1 MSPKRA
7 VWTDAETRKSPS
19 SLLSLSL
26 LLFDDTS
33 LVRCVLSLSGAPKT
47 DAMGA
52 HTCLSHFEN
61 VIQLRALTAQFGVLF
76 VSRWRLTVHALR
88 VTYTILLTIHEKY
101 DASCVFLFV
110 SVVVIFFF
118 ASSLQCLPAF
128 FLFFFF
134 CDANRFD
141 ITHSLCADSVKEPSN
156 KCAEWRT
163 LEWPQKP
170 KSRTSAVRACVCVCG
185 RSP

>member
-19 SLLSLSL
+19 SVLSLSS

-33 LVRCVLSLSGAPKT
+33 LARCGTHWVAHTENGRNGRPYLSLT
-47 DAMGA
+47 
-52 HTCLSHFEN
+52 
-61 VIQLRALTAQFGVLF
+61 FGKCDPVTRVDGTIWCFVL
-76 VSRWRLTVHALR
+76 WRLTVHALR
-88 VTYTILLTIHEKY
+88 VTYTILLTIHKKY
-101 DASCVFLFV
+101 DASCVFF
-110 SVVVIFFF
+110 ICFCRRRGFFF
-118 ASSLQCLPAF
+118 ASSLWMFGRIF
-128 FLFFFF
+128 FFSFF
-134 CDANRFD
+134 CDANRYD

-170 KSRTSAVRACVCVCG
+170 KSRTSAVRAWVCVCG